1 MNNPTYTQLM
11 RVGELQEIIRYAEN
25 RMREPKQD
33 PFSGY
38 AALLIQRSPDSC
50 DNKIKC

>member
-1 MNNPTYTQLM
+1 MNNPTYAQLM

-33 PFSGY
+33 PFSGI
-38 AALLIQRSPDSC
+38 LCCTTDP
-50 DNKIKC
+50 KISRQLW